1 MVTVIGKEQDC
12 VLIGHRRKLM
22 MDIDELLAIS
32 FGVATFNRYNVY
44 FWVVIGKSSS
54 AAVHVSIS

>member
-1 MVTVIGKEQDC
+1 
-12 VLIGHRRKLM
+12 M

-32 FGVATFNRYNVY
+32 FGVATFNRENVY

-54 AAVHVSIS
+54 AAVHVSISQNHPHPSPNIG